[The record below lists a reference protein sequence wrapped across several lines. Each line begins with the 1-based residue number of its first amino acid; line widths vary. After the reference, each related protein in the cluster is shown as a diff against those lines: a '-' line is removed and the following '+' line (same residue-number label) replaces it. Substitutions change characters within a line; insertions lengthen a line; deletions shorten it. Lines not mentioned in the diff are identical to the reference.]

1 MNTPLAPTFSRL
13 DLPFTSQAPA
23 TAREQLRLFA
33 GHLPD
38 VTVDDAVVMVSELV
52 TNALVHGRPEITLR
66 LWLTADRLTVAV
78 ADLGESMLACAVPR
92 LQQASGRGLIIV
104 DALATRWGVSWP
116 SRRVGKQV
124 WFELQPAT

>member
-1 MNTPLAPTFSRL
+1 MSTPLTPTFSRI

-33 GHLPD
+33 GDLSD
-38 VTVDDAVVMVSELV
+38 ATVDDAAVMVSELV
-52 TNALVHGRPEITLR
+52 TNAVVHGRPEITLE

-78 ADLGESMLACAVPR
+78 GDLGEGMPASAVPR
-92 LQQASGRGLIIV
+92 LRQGSGRGLIIV

-116 SRRVGKQV
+116 LKRGGKDV
-124 WFELQPAT
+124 WFELAQPA